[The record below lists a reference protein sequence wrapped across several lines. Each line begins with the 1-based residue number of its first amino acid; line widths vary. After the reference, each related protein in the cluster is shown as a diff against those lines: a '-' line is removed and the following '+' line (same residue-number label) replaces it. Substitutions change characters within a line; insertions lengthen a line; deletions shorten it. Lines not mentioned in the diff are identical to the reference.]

1 MTRPRI
7 LNKFCVKLLSKT
19 RKDFFSNLN
28 VKRVTYSKQLW
39 KASEPHIT
47 DRTLKGERIKLI
59 ENEKVLSDE
68 RQLVKIFNKYFSNI
82 VSNATRS
89 YNIPIKIA
97 KENSNAFAT
106 FITES
111 FNNMIGNSVFL
122 DLLKKGDITLKRFQE

>member
-7 LNKFCVKLLSKT
+7 LNKFCIKLLSKT

-28 VKRVTYSKQLW
+28 VKRVTYSKQFW
-39 KASEPHIT
+39 KASEPYIT
-47 DRTLKGERIKLI
+47 HRTLKGERTKLI
-59 ENEKVLSDE
+59 ESGKVLSDE
-68 RQLVKIFNKYFSNI
+68 RQLVKVFNKYFSNI

-89 YNIPIKIA
+89 YDIPIKIA
-97 KENSNAFAT
+97 KENSNVFAT

-122 DLLKKGDITLKRFQE
+122 DLLKRGDIKPMH

>member
-28 VKRVTYSKQLW
+28 VKRVTYSKQFW
-39 KASEPHIT
+39 KASEPYIT

-59 ENEKVLSDE
+59 ESEKVLSDE

-97 KENSNAFAT
+97 KENSNVFAT

-111 FNNMIGNSVFL
+111 FNNLIGNSVFL
-122 DLLKKGDITLKRFQE
+122 DLLKKGDIKPMH

>member
-19 RKDFFSNLN
+19 RKDFFSNFN
-28 VKRVTYSKQLW
+28 VKRVTYSKQFW
-39 KASEPHIT
+39 KASEPYIT

-59 ENEKVLSDE
+59 ESEKVLSDE

-97 KENSNAFAT
+97 KENSNVCAT

-111 FNNMIGNSVFL
+111 FNNLIGNSVFL
-122 DLLKKGDITLKRFQE
+122 DLLKKGDIKPMH

>member
-7 LNKFCVKLLSKT
+7 LNKFCIKLLSKT

-28 VKRVTYSKQLW
+28 VKRVTYSKQFW
-39 KASEPHIT
+39 KASEPYIT
-47 DRTLKGERIKLI
+47 DRTLKGERTKLI
-59 ENEKVLSDE
+59 ESGKVLSDE
-68 RQLVKIFNKYFSNI
+68 RQLVKVFNKYFSNI

-89 YNIPIKIA
+89 YDIPIKIA
-97 KENSNAFAT
+97 KENSNVFAT

-122 DLLKKGDITLKRFQE
+122 DLLKRGDIKPMH